1 LGRFSGVS
9 GAKKRRRRVVWMKR
23 FIVRPGEAAGLDGR
37 DPGEAGPIADKA
49 EGEAETEQNR
59 RELDDAQELLWA
71 DNSRA
76 LLVVLQG
83 MDTCGKDGTIRHV
96 MTGVSP
102 QGCVVT
108 SFKVPNEEERD
119 HDYLWRVHKAA
130 PRKGEI
136 GVFNRSHYE
145 DVLVVRVHGLV
156 TERVWRARYEEINAF
171 EKHLHENGTRILKF
185 FLHIS
190 KGEQKKRLRARL
202 DDPKKNWKFSEGDI
216 EERKLWDEYMEAYE
230 EAITRCSTE
239 WAPWFV
245 IPADRKWFRNLAVS
259 EIITE
264 ALKDMNLKWPRPAA
278 DLSKIRL

>member
-1 LGRFSGVS
+1 MKWMERFAVKPGKD
-9 GAKKRRRRVVWMKR
+9 AK
-23 FIVRPGEAAGLDGR
+23 LTSC
-37 DPGEAGPIADKA
+37 DPGETSPIEDKA
-49 EGEAETEQNR
+49 AAEAETERNR
-59 RELDDAQELLWA
+59 KELGEMQSLLWA

-96 MTGVSP
+96 MSGVSP

-108 SFKVPNEEERD
+108 SFKAPNDEELD
-119 HDYLWRVHKAA
+119 HDYLWRIHKAM

-145 DVLVVRVHGLV
+145 DVGVVRVHGLV
-156 TERVWRARYEEINAF
+156 PEKVWKARFEQINAF
-171 EKHLHENGTRILKF
+171 EKHLEENGTKVLKF

-190 KGEQKKRLRARL
+190 KDEQKKRLQARL
-202 DDPKKNWKFSEGDI
+202 DDPTKNWKFSEGDI
-216 EERKLWDEYMEAYE
+216 GERGRWDDYMEAYE
-230 EAITRCSTE
+230 DAITRCSTA

-259 EIITE
+259 EIMTE
-264 ALKDMNLKWPRPAA
+264 ALRGMDLKWPRPKA
-278 DLSKIRL
+278 DLSKVRL